1 MRISEDVIKS
11 QASTI
16 ADVLN
21 KGCVCELKIEKGEIA
36 IIEIKRK
43 LKRV

>member
-1 MRISEDVIKS
+1 MRVNADVIRTHADS
-11 QASTI
+11 I
-16 ADVLN
+16 AEVLN
-21 KGCVCELKIEKGEIA
+21 KGCVCELKIEKGEVA

>member
-1 MRISEDVIKS
+1 MRINADVIKS
-11 QASTI
+11 QADSI
-16 ADVLN
+16 AEVLN